1 MKILLRDFNVKFRRV
16 DIFKPNVR
24 NEILRGISNDNGL
37 KFVKFATSKELIAK
51 GILWRDGKCSCFV
64 EKRFSSV

>member
-51 GILWRDGKCSCFV
+51 GIL
-64 EKRFSSV
+64 